1 MKLQLTDGAKK
12 CNILKESSEQKL
24 KLKYWRGNKQQK
36 NYFQRKMLWLV
47 LGFQSLFCHHDAGGD
62 GDCGGGVLLLHVLQ
76 QGDTLLRVPLLHDN
90 SRAGHPGRWMG
101 VLFLL
106 ILLQLQ

>member
-1 MKLQLTDGAKK
+1 MKLQLTDSAKK
-12 CNILKESSEQKL
+12 CKILKESSEQKL
-24 KLKYWRGNKQQK
+24 KRKYFWKGKKQK
-36 NYFQRKMLWLV
+36 KIFPKDDVVIRV
-47 LGFQSLFCHHDAGGD
+47 GIHSPIFCHNASGD